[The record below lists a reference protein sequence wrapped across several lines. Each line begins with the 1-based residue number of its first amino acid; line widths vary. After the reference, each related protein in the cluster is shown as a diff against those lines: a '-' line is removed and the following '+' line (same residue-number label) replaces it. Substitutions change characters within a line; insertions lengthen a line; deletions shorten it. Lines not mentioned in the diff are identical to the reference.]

1 MYDPKSSKAEE
12 FISHEE
18 ILASIDYA
26 EKQKNNRELIESIL
40 ERAKDCKGV
49 PHRDALL
56 LVECEI
62 PELNEKILEL
72 AHEIKERFYGNRIVM
87 FAPLYLSNYCVN
99 GCVYCPYHLKN
110 KHIRRR
116 KLTQDE
122 IRRVIALQ
130 DRGINA
136 WPSKRANIQP

>member
-1 MYDPKSSKAEE
+1 VYDPKSSKAEE

-87 FAPLYLSNYCVN
+87 FAPLYLLPLSSQEQTY
-99 GCVYCPYHLKN
+99 
-110 KHIRRR
+110 
-116 KLTQDE
+116 
-122 IRRVIALQ
+122 
-130 DRGINA
+130 
-136 WPSKRANIQP
+136 PSS